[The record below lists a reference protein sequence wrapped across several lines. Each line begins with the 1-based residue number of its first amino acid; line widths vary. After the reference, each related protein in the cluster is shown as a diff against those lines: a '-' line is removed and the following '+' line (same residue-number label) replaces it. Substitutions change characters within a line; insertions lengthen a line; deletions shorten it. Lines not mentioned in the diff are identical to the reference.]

1 MNIRFKMRSMF
12 GIRKTLS
19 ALFNRTQV
27 DEALFDSLEES
38 LLLADVGIHATEKLI
53 KSLRTLAK
61 KNQIENAQDLKQ
73 NHENLLTNLLLPLEF
88 NRNPLISH
96 TSVHTPE
103 VWLIVGVNGAGKTT
117 SIGKLCFALQNQG
130 KKVLLAAGDTFRA
143 AARQQLYEWGEKNA
157 VDVISQSTGD
167 AATVAHDAIGAAI
180 ARQVDILIIDTAGR
194 LATQAHL
201 MEELKKVSRVIQKL
215 IPSAPHH
222 TVLVLDGNTG
232 QNALAQVKAFH
243 EAITL
248 TSLIITKMDGTAKG
262 GVLCAIA
269 QAFLEQSNRPFIL
282 GIGVGEGLE
291 QIQAFQA
298 AQFAHELLAHEV

>member
-1 MNIRFKMRSMF
+1 
-12 GIRKTLS
+12 
-19 ALFNRTQV
+19 
-27 DEALFDSLEES
+27 
-38 LLLADVGIHATEKLI
+38 
-53 KSLRTLAK
+53 
-61 KNQIENAQDLKQ
+61 
-73 NHENLLTNLLLPLEF
+73 
-88 NRNPLISH
+88 
-96 TSVHTPE
+96 
-103 VWLIVGVNGAGKTT
+103 
-117 SIGKLCFALQNQG
+117 
-130 KKVLLAAGDTFRA
+130 
-143 AARQQLYEWGEKNA
+143 
-157 VDVISQSTGD
+157 
-167 AATVAHDAIGAAI
+167 
-180 ARQVDILIIDTAGR
+180 
-194 LATQAHL
+194 

-298 AQFAHELLAHEV
+298 AQFAHELLTD

>member
-61 KNQIENAQDLKQ
+61 KNQIKNAQDLKQ
-73 NHENLLTNLLLPLEF
+73 NLENLLTNLLLPLEF

-143 AARQQLYEWGEKNA
+143 AARQQLFEWGEKNA

-180 ARQVDILIIDTAGR
+180 ARQVDVLIIDTAGR

-201 MEELKKVSRVIQKL
+201 M
-215 IPSAPHH
+215 
-222 TVLVLDGNTG
+222 
-232 QNALAQVKAFH
+232 
-243 EAITL
+243 
-248 TSLIITKMDGTAKG
+248 
-262 GVLCAIA
+262 
-269 QAFLEQSNRPFIL
+269 
-282 GIGVGEGLE
+282 
-291 QIQAFQA
+291 
-298 AQFAHELLAHEV
+298 

>member
-73 NHENLLTNLLLPLEF
+73 NLENLLTNLLLPLEF

-180 ARQVDILIIDTAGR
+180 ARQVDVLIIDTAGR

-262 GVLCAIA
+262 GVVIGISD
-269 QAFLEQSNRPFIL
+269 QFKIPVKY
-282 GIGVGEGLE
+282 IGVGEKMTDLQLFNRTE
-291 QIQAFQA
+291 FVDSL
-298 AQFAHELLAHEV
+298 FKKK